1 MEDTSL
7 RLVGTE
13 VHRYA
18 GIISPMI
25 SRDVPFA
32 PGGRSLRAVLALR
45 RDPLTFLCRSAEICG
60 DAFRLRATARL
71 MVYVLRSPAAMHHML
86 VAHPERYLKRSR
98 GYIILRQFL
107 GNGLL
112 TSEGEFWRKQRR
124 IIQPA
129 LHRDRI
135 AGFGSTM
142 VAQTEAMLRRWQ
154 SLSENK
160 KIVDIDHEMSRLTLQ
175 IAGLTLL
182 SADVG
187 GDAEIVGKAVSTLNA
202 WTSRVMLHP
211 LQPPLWVP
219 TSGNRA
225 ALRARRSLD
234 RIIYGMIQKRRDTGE
249 DPGDLLSML
258 MAAVDQESGESM
270 NDEQL
275 RDEVLTM
282 FVAGH
287 ETTAN
292 ALSWALYLLSLHP
305 VVMRQ
310 LSAELSTVLGGRPP
324 TIADLPALEFTERVI
339 LETMRLYPPAW
350 SIGRA
355 LATDDQVDGHLLRSP
370 AVMLISPYL
379 VHRNAAYWPNPSG
392 FDPDRFLPEAIK
404 SRPRYAYLP
413 FSAGPRICIGKA
425 FAMIEMKLVLA
436 TLLQRFRPA
445 LAPGHAIE
453 PEPLIT
459 LRPRRGLPMTIEPA

>member
-1 MEDTSL
+1 MGSCTDEF
-7 RLVGTE
+7 
-13 VHRYA
+13 A
-18 GIISPMI
+18 GIIDLMI
-25 SRDVPFA
+25 ARDVPFA
-32 PGGRSLRAVLALR
+32 PGGRSLRAIVALR
-45 RDPLTFLCRSAEICG
+45 RNPLTFLCRSAEVCG
-60 DAFRLRATARL
+60 DAFRLRATAKL

-86 VAHPERYLKRSR
+86 VAHPERYLKHSR
-98 GYIILRQFL
+98 GYIKLRQFL

-135 AGFGSTM
+135 AGFASTM

-154 SLSENK
+154 PLCENK
-160 KIVDIDHEMSRLTLQ
+160 KILDIDHEMTRLTLQ

-187 GDAEIVGKAVSTLNA
+187 GDAETVGTAVNTLNA
-202 WTSRVMLHP
+202 WTSRAMMHP

-219 TSGNRA
+219 TPSNRR

-234 RIIYGMIQKRRDTGE
+234 RIIYGMIQRRRETGE

-258 MAAVDQESGESM
+258 MAAVDQETGESM
-270 NDEQL
+270 SDEQL

-292 ALSWALYLLSLHP
+292 ALSWAFYLLSLHP
-305 VVMRQ
+305 VVLRQ

-324 TIADLPALEFTERVI
+324 TIADLPALKFTERVV

-350 SIGRA
+350 SIGRT
-355 LATDDQVDGHLLRSP
+355 LASDDRVDGHLLRGP

-379 VHRNAAYWPNPSG
+379 VHRNPAHWPNPAG
-392 FDPDRFLPEAIK
+392 FDPDRFLPEAVK
-404 SRPRYAYLP
+404 NRPRYAYLP
-413 FSAGPRICIGKA
+413 FSAGPRVCIGKA
-425 FAMIEMKLVLA
+425 FAMIETKLILA
-436 TLLQRFRPA
+436 TVLQRFRPA

-459 LRPRRGLPMTIEPA
+459 LRPRWGLPMTLAPA

>member
-1 MEDTSL
+1 ML
-7 RLVGTE
+7 
-13 VHRYA
+13 A
-18 GIISPMI
+18 
-25 SRDVPFA
+25 RDVPFV
-32 PGGRSLRAVLALR
+32 PGGRSLRAVVALR
-45 RDPLTFLCRSAEICG
+45 RDPLTFLCRGAEVCG
-60 DAFRLRATARL
+60 DAFRLRATAKL

-98 GYIILRQFL
+98 GYVKLRKFL

-135 AGFGSTM
+135 AGFASTM

-154 SLSENK
+154 PQSARGQV
-160 KIVDIDHEMSRLTLQ
+160 VDVDHEMSRLTLQ

-182 SADVG
+182 NADIG
-187 GDAEIVGKAVSTLNA
+187 GDAETVGTAVSTLNSWA
-202 WTSRVMLHP
+202 SRAMLHP

-219 TSGNRA
+219 TPGNRA
-225 ALRARRSLD
+225 AVRARHSLD

-258 MAAVDQESGESM
+258 MAATDQDTGESM
-270 NDEQL
+270 SDEQL

-292 ALSWALYLLSLHP
+292 ALSWTLYLLSLHP
-305 VVMRQ
+305 TVMRQ
-310 LSAELSTVLGGRPP
+310 LSAEFSTVLGGRPP
-324 TIADLPALEFTERVI
+324 TIADLPALKLTERVL

-350 SIGRA
+350 SIGRT
-355 LATDDQVDGHLLRSP
+355 LATDDIVDDHQIRGP

-379 VHRNAAYWPNPSG
+379 VHRNAEYWQNPAA
-392 FDPDRFLPEAIK
+392 FDPDRFLPDAVK
-404 SRPRYAYLP
+404 ARPRYAYLP
-413 FSAGPRICIGKA
+413 FSAGPRVCIGKA
-425 FAMIEMKLVLA
+425 FAMIEIKLILA
-436 TLLQRFRPA
+436 TVLQRFRPT
-445 LAPGHAIE
+445 LVPGYTIE
-453 PEPLIT
+453 AEPLIT
-459 LRPRRGLPMTIEPA
+459 LRPRTGLPMTLEPA